1 MSAVWPPIGIAGIA
15 TELADLRID
24 SEEFARISN
33 IPADVVE
40 GRLGFRHAFRWG
52 DGRSPMATGVRCA
65 SRALGGLDPNE
76 VDIICT
82 IAHPYHPEREIYG
95 YAAVVQDALGAKRA
109 EVLDI
114 ANTCA
119 SITLALQT
127 VRELMICEPEIRN
140 VLVVGVLS
148 MFDNVDLSNPRTTWM
163 ANLSD
168 GAGAMLVR
176 RDAQLDNIVLETA
189 QVVDAQ
195 FIDDVAFASP
205 SMDEPI
211 TYHARFR
218 RFLPAFV
225 DVVDKESFKARLDK
239 LALPSFVRAV
249 RESLARSGFA
259 ADQVDY
265 LGANTMKPSL
275 WHGLLSAFDLRPEEQ
290 IPPPDAG
297 HVGYLDQ
304 LLFLQRLRDERRLP
318 DGGIAALATPAV
330 GFQWTATTVAFKGP
344 RLAEAA
350 R

>member
-1 MSAVWPPIGIAGIA
+1 VRPAWAPIGVAGIA

-24 SEEFARISN
+24 SDEFARISN
-33 IPADVVE
+33 IPVDVVE

-52 DGRSPMATGVRCA
+52 DGRGPAATGVRCA
-65 SRALGGLDPNE
+65 VRALAGLDPDE
-76 VDIICT
+76 IDLICT

-95 YAAVVQDALGAKRA
+95 YGVLLQDALGAHRA

-114 ANTCA
+114 ADTCA
-119 SITLALQT
+119 SITLALRT
-127 VRELMICEPEIRN
+127 VRELMLCQPEIRN

-168 GAGAMLVR
+168 GAGAMLLR

-205 SMDEPI
+205 FMDEPI
-211 TYHARFR
+211 TYRARFR
-218 RFLPAFV
+218 RFLPVHV
-225 DVVDKESFKARLDK
+225 DVVNKEPFKEQLDGI
-239 LALPSFVRAV
+239 ALPSFIRAV
-249 RESLARSGFA
+249 RESLAKSGFA
-259 ADQVDY
+259 ADEVDY

-275 WHGLLSAFDLRPEEQ
+275 WHALLNAFGLRPEDQ
-290 IPPPDAG
+290 LALPDAG

-304 LLFLQRLRDERRLP
+304 LLFLQSLRDERRLA
-318 DGGIAALATPAV
+318 DGGVGSSRARWIA
-330 GFQWTATTVAFKGP
+330 
-344 RLAEAA
+344 RI
-350 R
+350 